1 MCAGVTSAAFL
12 DAANEAAFSIK
23 CLMKSS
29 VACPT
34 WQAKQHQLRCIL
46 RFLYAQAQSKCKA
59 FSKNQFRPPTR
70 TGEACAIL
78 PMSSSAC
85 IIFFTRAARGCVD
98 FFGIIKLFLRDCDGD
113 KLALSSPQDANNTS
127 NGRLLLL
134 SPQHQRAAWH
144 L

>member
-46 RFLYAQAQSKCKA
+46 CFLYGQPQSNVRL
-59 FSKNQFRPPTR
+59 SPGINSPTHEDR
-70 TGEACAIL
+70 RSLCDFADVIICL
-78 PMSSSAC
+78 HNLFHSSSEGV
-85 IIFFTRAARGCVD
+85 R
-98 FFGIIKLFLRDCDGD
+98 
-113 KLALSSPQDANNTS
+113 
-127 NGRLLLL
+127 RLLGLHDNV
-134 SPQHQRAAWH
+134 PERP
-144 L
+144 

>member
-34 WQAKQHQLRCIL
+34 WQAKQHQLRGIL
-46 RFLYAQAQSKCKA
+46 RFLYAQPQSKCK
-59 FSKNQFRPPTR
+59 SNSRNYNHQPTR

-98 FFGIIKLFLRDCDGD
+98 FFGFMILFLRDRDGD
-113 KLALSSPQDANNTS
+113 
-127 NGRLLLL
+127 
-134 SPQHQRAAWH
+134 
-144 L
+144 